1 MTKWLSHSGKA
12 LEQVL
17 SAHPRLRP
25 VAWAGGGATLIAL
38 FSIRAVS
45 GAEFAFMSLALL
57 PVIWSAWVTGRAG
70 GRVMALLASATWIA
84 GDLASDREFP
94 SAWVPWLNGLVHAVM
109 YLLVATLAAELQV
122 ALQREHDRATRDELT
137 GLLNR
142 RHFLDAGQLE
152 VARAIRHE
160 RPLTVLFLDLD
171 HFKQLNDSQGHH
183 SGDEALQAVAQA
195 LLRSVRSTDL
205 VARLGG
211 DEFAAMLLEVDQ
223 EGSSQAVQRL
233 AETANAAVSGYP
245 SLSVSVGAARFAYPT
260 PPLADMLRA
269 ADLLMYRAK
278 QAGRGS
284 LNVEDFPAS
293 KRHAA

>member
-1 MTKWLSHSGKA
+1 MRKWLSNSGMA
-12 LEQVL
+12 LEQAL

-38 FSIRAVS
+38 FLIRASS
-45 GAEFAFMSLALL
+45 GAEFAFASLALL
-57 PVIWSAWVTGRAG
+57 PVIWSAWVSGRAG
-70 GRVMALLASATWIA
+70 GWVMALLATATWIA
-84 GDLASDREFP
+84 GDLASDREFS

-109 YLLVATLAAELQV
+109 YLLVATLAAELQGL
-122 ALQREHDRATRDELT
+122 LQREHDRATRDELT

-183 SGDEALQAVAQA
+183 SGDEALKVVAQA
-195 LLRSVRSTDL
+195 LVRSVRSSDL

-211 DEFAAMLLEVDQ
+211 DEFAAMLVEVDQ
-223 EGSSQAVQRL
+223 EGSSQAVRRL
-233 AETANAAVSGYP
+233 AETANAALSAYP

-269 ADLLMYRAK
+269 SDLLMYRAK

-284 LNVEDFPAS
+284 LSVEDFPATW
-293 KRHAA
+293 RNVA

>member
-1 MTKWLSHSGKA
+1 MIKWLSNSGVA
-12 LEQVL
+12 LEQAL

-45 GAEFAFMSLALL
+45 GAEFAFASLALL

-70 GRVMALLASATWIA
+70 GWVMALLASATWIA
-84 GDLASDREFP
+84 GDLASDREFSSP
-94 SAWVPWLNGLVHAVM
+94 SVPWLNGLVHALM
-109 YLLVATLAAELQV
+109 YLLVATLAAELQG
-122 ALQREHDRATRDELT
+122 LLRREHDRATRDELT

-152 VARAIRHE
+152 VARAIRHK
-160 RPLTVLFLDLD
+160 RRLTVLFMDLD

-183 SGDEALQAVAQA
+183 AGDEALKAVAQS
-195 LLRSVRSTDL
+195 LLSSVRSTDL

-211 DEFAAMLLEVDQ
+211 DEFAAMLVEVDQ
-223 EGSSQAVQRL
+223 EGGSMAVQRL
-233 AETANAAVSGYP
+233 AATANAALSAYP
-245 SLSVSVGAARFAYPT
+245 SLSVSVGAARFADPT
-260 PPLADMLRA
+260 PPLEDMLGA

-278 QAGRGS
+278 QAGSGS
-284 LNVEDFPAS
+284 LVVEDFPAS
-293 KRHAA
+293 GFDVA